1 MNDRASPCTSAG
13 VNSEIAGC
21 FRQEYDRAD
30 RELNDTY
37 RRIMLALGEKEQASL
52 RFAQLSWIT
61 YRDRAC
67 EAEAE
72 PYRGITAL
80 DPKPSSHGDAERSA
94 QPLRYDGRL
103 RRSA

>member
-1 MNDRASPCTSAG
+1 MNDRAGPCTNAG
-13 VNSEIAGC
+13 VNSEIAAC
-21 FRQEYDRAD
+21 FGKEYDRTD

-37 RRIMLALGEKEQASL
+37 RRIMLADGEKEQASL

-72 PYRGITAL
+72 PYRGIAAL
-80 DPKPSSHGDAERSA
+80 FAAPMSDYQRALLGV
-94 QPLRYDGRL
+94 
-103 RRSA
+103 